1 MNRVTKRQKY
11 DDDLSFNTTKR
22 EVNRLDQQ
30 LNAVNRESY
39 DQYNRSD
46 ALRAAL
52 TLINDM
58 DTDSL
63 KQLIKE
69 VK

>member
-1 MNRVTKRQKY
+1 MNRMTTRQKY
-11 DDDLSFNTTKR
+11 NDDLSFNTTKR
-22 EVNRLDQQ
+22 KVHRLDQQ
-30 LNAVNRESY
+30 LNAVNKKSY
-39 DQYNRSD
+39 NQYNRSD

-58 DTDSL
+58 DTNSL

-69 VK
+69 EK